1 MKIFTS
7 DIFKESPT
15 TKRKSNTLVVIV
27 HGLRSSPAWFS
38 AFSQDCIKAEND
50 VYIPKMPYGK
60 VVSSTPTS
68 KIVSDLNAN
77 ITQYVSN
84 KNYDKIILIGH
95 SFGAQIIRS
104 LYCAAW
110 VAKPGSSDE
119 YVIRKE
125 SPWVEKVERIVYIAG
140 MHRGWDTESFVKRS
154 EQAAVIFFNLVTV
167 FYRWLPR
174 LRPTFLE
181 SRRGS
186 PSLIALRMKAQR
198 LNKYLSDKRPD
209 INPVTVQ
216 VLGARDDFVT
226 PVSQIDISPNSQTY
240 YAEVSGSGHKNI
252 IYTPSYYNEDK
263 TPETT
268 QEQAETRQHV
278 FGTVI
283 YAPEKVLKAGKDD
296 NIFSTAEYEVQ
307 NVTDGVTDLVF
318 IIHGIRDKAY
328 WTPKLARKIKAKA
341 EEQKGK
347 RKVETATP
355 TYGYFPIVNF
365 LAPIL
370 RRKKVDWL
378 IDQYVMLR
386 AKYPD
391 AKFHYI
397 GHSNGTQL
405 FVEALRKYK
414 DFHFENVVF
423 AGSVVRRHFDWT
435 PFMSRQIKRVRNYV
449 ATNDIVVAIFP
460 KGLQWLSYFNLG
472 SAGHDGFS
480 IEHKNLE
487 NVRYVPGGHGA
498 AVGDDIWDEIATY
511 VLGGSGPP
519 AIYAPQRTL
528 SARILGSLSALLVL
542 ALAGFIGW
550 VGYSLTRMMIDRLDF
565 DDGNAVLGFVNSPAF
580 PLMGLVAFIGLIYWM
595 GKKF

>member
-1 MKIFTS
+1 MNILVS
-7 DIFKESPT
+7 EIFKESPP
-15 TKRKSNTLVVIV
+15 KKGKSNTLVVIV
-27 HGLRSSPAWFS
+27 HGLRSSPETFA
-38 AFSQDCIKAEND
+38 AFSEDCIKASSD

-60 VVSSTPTS
+60 VISNTPTAN
-68 KIVSDLNAN
+68 IVDDLNAK
-77 ITQYVSN
+77 ITQLTSN
-84 KNYDKIILIGH
+84 KTYDNIILIGH
-95 SFGAQIIRS
+95 SLGAQITRA

-110 VAKPGSSDE
+110 IRKPGSSE
-119 YVIRKE
+119 KFISRE
-125 SPWVEKVERIVYIAG
+125 NSTWVENVERIVYIAG

-154 EQAAVIFFNLVTV
+154 EQAAVILFNLLTG
-167 FYRWLPR
+167 FYRWIPNLA
-174 LRPTFLE
+174 PTFLE

-198 LNKYLSDKRPD
+198 LNKYLSDNRPD

-240 YAEVSGSGHKNI
+240 YAEVPGSGHRNI
-252 IYTPSYYNEDK
+252 IYTPSYYDVDK
-263 TPETT
+263 GPTA
-268 QEQAETRQHV
+268 EQAQALARQQV

-283 YAPEKVLKAGKDD
+283 YAPEEVLSGGKDD
-296 NIFSTAEYEVQ
+296 DIFSTKEYEFH
-307 NVTDGVTDLVF
+307 NVTEGVTDLVF

-341 EEQKGK
+341 KNQKGK
-347 RKVETATP
+347 RIVETATP

-386 AKYPD
+386 AKYPE

-405 FVEALRKYK
+405 FVEALKKYE
-414 DFHFENVVF
+414 DFHFDNVVF

-435 PFMSRQIKRVRNYV
+435 PFMTHQVGRVRNYV

-480 IEHKNLE
+480 KDHDKLE

-498 AVGDDIWDEIATY
+498 AVGDSIWDEIATY
-511 VLGGSGPP
+511 ILGGNGPS
-519 AIYAPQRTL
+519 AINAPERKL
-528 SARILGSLSALLVL
+528 SARILGTLSAFIVM
-542 ALAGFIGW
+542 ALAALVSWI
-550 VGYSLTRMMIDRLDF
+550 GYSLVKLIIERSTS
-565 DDGNAVLGFVNSPAF
+565 GFLNSPAL
-580 PLMGLVAFIGLIYWM
+580 PLLGLGVFLGLIYWLAR
-595 GKKF
+595 KF

>member
-1 MKIFTS
+1 MKIFAPEV
-7 DIFKESPT
+7 FKESLG
-15 TKRKSNTLVVIV
+15 KNKKNNTLVIIV
-27 HGLRSSPAWFS
+27 HGLRSSPARFE
-38 AFSQDCIKAEND
+38 AFSEDCIKAAND
-50 VYIPKMPYGK
+50 VYIPKMPYGN
-60 VVSSTPTS
+60 VISSTPTS
-68 KIVSDLNAN
+68 KIISNLNTK
-77 ITQYVSN
+77 ITQHVSN

-110 VAKPGSSDE
+110 VAKPSSPNE
-119 YVIRKE
+119 YTIQKN
-125 SPWVEKVERIVYIAG
+125 SQWVEKVERIVYIAG
-140 MHRGWDTESFVKRS
+140 MHRGWDTESFVKRT
-154 EQAAVIFFNLVTV
+154 EQAAVILFNLFTV

-240 YAEVSGSGHKNI
+240 YAEVPGSGHKNI
-252 IYTPSYYNEDK
+252 IYTPSYYDK
-263 TPETT
+263 GDIPETT
-268 QEQAETRQHV
+268 QEQAQERQQV

-296 NIFSTAEYEVQ
+296 NIFSTVEYEVQ
-307 NVTDGVTDLVF
+307 DVTEGVTDLVF

-341 EEQKGK
+341 EDQRGK
-347 RKVETATP
+347 RVVETATP

-405 FVEALRKYK
+405 FVEALRKYD
-414 DFHFENVVF
+414 DFHFDNVVF

-435 PFMSRQIKRVRNYV
+435 PFLTHQVRRVRNYV

-480 IEHKNLE
+480 TKHKHLE
-487 NVRYVPGGHGA
+487 NVGYVPGGHGA

-511 VLGGSGPP
+511 ILGGSGPP
-519 AIYAPQRTL
+519 ETYAPKRTL
-528 SARILGSLSALLVL
+528 GARILGSLSALLVL

-550 VGYSLTRMMIDRLDF
+550 IGYSLTKVMIDRLELG
-565 DDGNAVLGFVNSPAF
+565 DGNAFLGFVNSPAF
-580 PLMGLVAFIGLIYWM
+580 PLMGLVAFVGLIYWM

>member
-1 MKIFTS
+1 MKILS
-7 DIFKESPT
+7 SEIFKKSQS
-15 TKRKSNTLVVIV
+15 KQSKSNTLVVIV
-27 HGLRSSPAWFS
+27 HGLRSSPA
-38 AFSQDCIKAEND
+38 AFTAFAEDCIKSSSD
-50 VYIPKMPYGK
+50 IYIPKMPYGK
-60 VVSSTPTS
+60 VVSSTPTAN
-68 KIVSDLNAN
+68 IVDNLNAK
-77 ITQYVSN
+77 ITQLISTN
-84 KNYDKIILIGH
+84 NYDKIILIGH
-95 SFGAQIIRS
+95 SFGAQIIRA

-110 VAKPGSSDE
+110 IPKSGSPNDYS
-119 YVIRKE
+119 IRQN
-125 SPWVEKVERIVYIAG
+125 STWVSKVERIVYIAG
-140 MHRGWDTESFVKRS
+140 MHRGWDTDSFVKRS
-154 EQAAVIFFNLVTV
+154 EQAVVMLFNLVTV
-167 FYRWLPR
+167 FYRWLPF

-181 SRRGS
+181 SRRGA

-198 LNKYLSDKRPD
+198 LNKYLSDNRQD

-240 YAEVSGSGHKNI
+240 YAEVLGSGHKDI
-252 IYTPSYYNEDK
+252 IYTPSYYDEDK
-263 TPETT
+263 VSETK
-268 QEQAETRQHV
+268 QAKALTRQQA

-283 YAPEKVLKAGKDD
+283 YAPEKVLSSGKDD
-296 NIFSTAEYEVQ
+296 NIFSTKEYELQTVKE
-307 NVTDGVTDLVF
+307 GVTDLVF

-341 EEQKGK
+341 EDQKGK
-347 RKVETATP
+347 RIVETATP

-414 DFHFENVVF
+414 DFNFDNVVF
-423 AGSVVRRHFDWT
+423 AGSVVRRHFDWK
-435 PFMSRQIKRVRNYV
+435 PFLSNQVGRVRNYV

-480 IEHKNLE
+480 IDHEDLE

-511 VLGGSGPP
+511 ILGGSGPS
-519 AIYAPQRTL
+519 AIYSPKRKL
-528 SARILGSLSALLVL
+528 SARVLGSLSALLVM
-542 ALAGFIGW
+542 ALAGSIGW
-550 VGYSLTRMMIDRLDF
+550 IGYSLFKLMIDRS
-565 DDGNAVLGFVNSPAF
+565 ALGGFTNSPAL
-580 PLMGLVAFIGLIYWM
+580 PLMGLIAFLGLIYWM